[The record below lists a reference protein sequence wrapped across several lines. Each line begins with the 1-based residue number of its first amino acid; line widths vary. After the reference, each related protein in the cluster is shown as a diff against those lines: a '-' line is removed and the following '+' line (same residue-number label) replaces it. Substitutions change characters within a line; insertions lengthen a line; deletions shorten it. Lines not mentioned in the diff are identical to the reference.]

1 MTDLAAS
8 ATPSAPAQRRTP
20 ARRLPRGRAW
30 RIAAFVLGTVWLIIA
45 LAPFDYMV
53 VSSLRTQLG
62 YFTANPWIPSDPTLS
77 NLSSVFSA
85 GLGTYLLNSVIVTVC
100 GVALTIGLSL
110 TFALHV
116 VKHRTRPA
124 SIVFKLIILGL
135 AVPVQA
141 IVVPLFIVVTK
152 IHLYNSLIGLI
163 LIMTASAL
171 PLTVV
176 ILANFVR
183 DIPNELIQ
191 AMRIDGA
198 GSWIILRRLVLPM
211 SSGAVG
217 IVAVYDGLGMW
228 NNLLIPL
235 LFTQGQ
241 GQALL
246 PLGLYKFQSQYGAN
260 VPAVMT
266 AVILSLLP
274 LLLLFLATRKYSMQ
288 ALGGMATMR

>member
-8 ATPSAPAQRRTP
+8 ATPTTPAQRRTQ
-20 ARRLPRGRAW
+20 ARRPPRVRGS
-30 RIAAFVLGTVWLIIA
+30 RIVAFVLGTVWLIIV
-45 LAPFDYMV
+45 LAPFDYLI
-53 VSSLRTQLG
+53 VSSLRSQLG
-62 YFTANPWIPSDPTLS
+62 YFTANPWIPSNPTLS
-77 NLSSVFSA
+77 NLSTVFSA
-85 GLGTYLLNSVIVTVC
+85 GLGIYLRNSVIVVTC
-100 GVALTIGLSL
+100 GVLLTLGLSL
-110 TFALHV
+110 TFAFHV
-116 VKHRTRPA
+116 AKHKTRPG
-124 SIVFKLIILGL
+124 STVFKLIIVGL

-163 LIMTASAL
+163 LILTASAL
-171 PLTVV
+171 PITVI

-183 DIPNELIQ
+183 DIPDELLQ

-198 GSWIILRRLVLPM
+198 GTWIILWRLILPM
-211 SSGAVG
+211 SAGAVG
-217 IVAVYDGLGMW
+217 MVAVYVGLGMW

-246 PLGLYKFQSQYGAN
+246 PLGLYKFESQYGAN
-260 VPAVMT
+260 VPAVLMC
-266 AVILSLLP
+266 VILSFLP
-274 LLLLFLATRKYSMQ
+274 LLVLFLATRRYSMQ